1 MDPNHILE
9 IPNIQ
14 TLHKEKE
21 IKENSKINVF
31 TLVLNKCIQKIIYA
45 NKHTDQTFIIFEVPN
60 ILIGFPNY
68 DYKSCII
75 FIMKELSLKQYKVD
89 YMTPWFLRID
99 WGSPIKHKKN
109 TDIYKNLDNIQDYI
123 KVNNPNKLKQQ
134 TKNLLKNYPNTNK
147 IVFEYASSSTKN
159 KKKK

>member
-1 MDPNHILE
+1 MDPNILE

-21 IKENSKINVF
+21 IKENSKITIF

-75 FIMKELSLKQYKVD
+75 FLMKELSKKQYKVD
-89 YMTPWFLRID
+89 YMSPWFLRID
-99 WGSPIKHKKN
+99 WGSPVKSKN
-109 TDIYKNLDNIQDYI
+109 TNIYKNLDNIQDYI
-123 KVNNPNKLKQQ
+123 KVNNPDKLKQQ
-134 TKNLLKNYPNTNK
+134 TKSLLKNYPNTNK
-147 IVFEYASSSTKN
+147 IVFEYASSSNSKKN
-159 KKKK
+159 KKK